1 MPTDT
6 LEDRIVTVTSGL
18 RQSILAVLEE
28 VPGWPCGPQ
37 AVARALGLDKVLTS
51 RLLAA
56 TRATDPLI
64 TAHRIPGP
72 DPLRRLLR
80 AAGDQG
86 FDADRIATAESAVE
100 RFERLIRDDAGGR
113 SQLDS
118 VLSSY
123 SRETR
128 RTYEARHKQWA
139 FKGLSHLH
147 GYASDLEFVAAFLA
161 PSADGVHLDDVDLIA
176 SFGLHRLRPGVPIRF
191 SSRYTLADHERN
203 PSDRLSL
210 DGNYLDRTQAAR
222 LDQFCASPPARIDV
236 ERLGRQTWFSLAGDG
251 FGDKSRV
258 DLMVAA
264 AKHASVPRFTP
275 ADSAR
280 RTGIAAIVEHPTKL
294 LVFDVFMH
302 RSIGMPVPELLIYD
316 TTIDGTANP
325 NDPTRDPDRLDLDES
340 LEHVGTGMPAFRSPD
355 VPNYRDVVDHVF
367 TSMEWD
373 PAAYDLHRVRI
384 EYPVYGTQV
393 AMVFDR
399 PRQPEA

>member
-6 LEDRIVTVTSGL
+6 LEDRIITVSRGL
-18 RQSILAVLEE
+18 RQSMLAVLED

-37 AVARALGLDKVLTS
+37 AVADALGLDKVLTS

-86 FDADRIATAESAVE
+86 FDADRIATAASAVE

-128 RTYEARHKQWA
+128 RTYEARHKHWA
-139 FKGLSHLH
+139 FKGLSHLF
-147 GYASDLEFVAAFLA
+147 GYASDLEFVAAFLT
-161 PSADGVHLDDVDLIA
+161 PSADSTHLDDVDLIA
-176 SFGLHRLRPGVPIRF
+176 SFGLRRLRPGVSIRF
-191 SSRYTLADHERN
+191 SSRYSWTDERED
-203 PSDRLSL
+203 PGAPFSL
-210 DGNYLDRTQAAR
+210 DGNRLEGTQAGRLDR
-222 LDQFCASPPARIDV
+222 FCESPPARLDV
-236 ERLGRQTWFSLAGDG
+236 ERLGDQTWFSLAGDG
-251 FGDKSRV
+251 FGDRARV

-264 AKHASVPRFTP
+264 ARRASLPRFAP
-275 ADSAR
+275 PDAMR
-280 RTGIAAIVEHPTKL
+280 RTGIAAYVEHPTKL
-294 LVFDVFMH
+294 LVFDVFVH
-302 RSIGMPVPELLIYD
+302 RSIGMAFPELRLYD

-325 NDPTRDPDRLDLDES
+325 NDLTRDPDRLDLDES
-340 LEHVGTGMPAFRSPD
+340 IEHVGTGMPAFRSPD
-355 VPNYRDVVDHVF
+355 VPNYREVVDHVF
-367 TSMEWD
+367 TSMDWD
-373 PAAYDLHRVRI
+373 PTPYDLYRARI
-384 EYPVYGTQV
+384 EYPLYGAQV
-393 AMVFDR
+393 SMVFER